1 MDIESYCSRKMY
13 SVRHLTI
20 ERPDKNQGD
29 SDRSVIMEKTL
40 YYNGT
45 IITMTGS
52 EPVMAEAVLTAG
64 GRIQAV
70 GPLKEVRAIAED
82 PVLKDL
88 KGAVMLPAFIDPH
101 SHITAMARVLSYAVL
116 QDADSFN
123 GILSILKKFKEE
135 RKLDAGDWIIGT
147 GYDHNKL
154 AEGRHPD
161 RFVLD
166 AAFPDNPVMI
176 SHASGHM
183 GVVNTQALE
192 RMGITKDTENPEGGR
207 IGRTGN
213 GAGDG
218 QTGTGNADGAGGYGE
233 PDGYLEETAFTG
245 SSSVIPEPG
254 MEQLARQLEAAEQ
267 LYLSHG
273 ITTVQD
279 GRTRSDEWRLLEYA
293 AEHELLHADVVAYAA
308 MNDAHELTEENP
320 DYTGPYHNNLRI
332 GGYKI
337 FLDGSPQGRTAWM
350 SSPYEGKPEGYCG
363 YPIFK
368 DEEVRAYFETAFREG
383 RQLLVHCNGDAAAQ
397 QMIDAC
403 GQAVRETGIDPAQIR
418 PVMIHAQMVR
428 ADQLSQMA
436 QLCITAS
443 FFTAHTWYWGDVHL
457 KNFGEARALKI
468 SPART
473 AIDDGVNVT
482 FHQDSPVI
490 QPDMLETVWCAVNR
504 ISCGGHP
511 MGVMERV
518 TPYEALK
525 AVTANAAY
533 QYGEE
538 SDKGTIEPG
547 KKADFVVLSA
557 NPLTV
562 PPMEIKKI
570 RVLETIKSGKILYK
584 GI

>member
-1 MDIESYCSRKMY
+1 MA
-13 SVRHLTI
+13 
-20 ERPDKNQGD
+20 
-29 SDRSVIMEKTL
+29 KTL

-52 EPVMAEAVLTAG
+52 DPVTVEAVLTDG
-64 GRIQAV
+64 GRIQAA
-70 GPLKEVRAIAED
+70 GSLEEVRAMAEE

-88 KGAVMLPAFIDPH
+88 KGAVMLPAFLDSH
-101 SHITAMARVLSYAVL
+101 SHITAMAKVLSYAAL
-116 QDADSFN
+116 QEADSFD
-123 GILSILKKFKEE
+123 GLIVILKKFKEE
-135 RKLDAGDWIIGT
+135 RKLGAGDWIIGT
-147 GYDHNKL
+147 GYDHNKM

-166 AAFPDNPVMI
+166 AALPDNPVMI
-176 SHASGHM
+176 THASGHM
-183 GVVNTQALE
+183 GVVNTLALE
-192 RMGITKDTENPEGGR
+192 KMGITKDTKDPEGGR
-207 IGRTGN
+207 IGRTADRAGN
-213 GAGDG
+213 GKSGNAV
-218 QTGTGNADGAGGYGE
+218 TGNDGTDGYGE

-267 LYLSHG
+267 IYLSHG
-273 ITTVQD
+273 ITTIQD
-279 GRTRSDEWRLLEYA
+279 GRTRSDEWKLLKYA
-293 AEHELLHADVVAYAA
+293 AENELLHADVVAYAA
-308 MNDAHELTEENP
+308 LNDAYELTEENP
-320 DYTGPYHNNLRI
+320 DYTGQYNNHLRI

-350 SSPYEGKPEGYCG
+350 SSPYEGEPEGYCG

-368 DEEVRAYFETAFREG
+368 EEEVKSYFETALREG

-397 QMIDAC
+397 QMIEAC
-403 GQAVRETGIDPAQIR
+403 RQAVRETGADPGQTR

-428 ADQLSQMA
+428 SDQLAQMA
-436 QLCITAS
+436 ELSITAS

-490 QPDMLETVWCAVNR
+490 QPGMLETIWCAVNR

-538 SDKGTIEPG
+538 SEKGTIEPG
-547 KKADFVVLSA
+547 KKADFVILSA

-584 GI
+584 GL

>member
-1 MDIESYCSRKMY
+1 MA
-13 SVRHLTI
+13 
-20 ERPDKNQGD
+20 
-29 SDRSVIMEKTL
+29 KTL

-52 EPVMAEAVLTAG
+52 DPVTVEAVLTDG
-64 GRIQAV
+64 GRIQAA
-70 GPLKEVRAIAED
+70 GSLEEVRAMAEE

-88 KGAVMLPAFIDPH
+88 KGAVMLPAFLDSH
-101 SHITAMARVLSYAVL
+101 SHITAMAKVLSYAAL
-116 QDADSFN
+116 QEADSFD
-123 GILSILKKFKEE
+123 GLIVILKKFKEE
-135 RKLDAGDWIIGT
+135 RKLGAGDWIIGT
-147 GYDHNKL
+147 GYDHNKM

-166 AAFPDNPVMI
+166 AAFPDNSVMI
-176 SHASGHM
+176 THASGHM
-183 GVVNTQALE
+183 GVVNTLALE
-192 RMGITKDTENPEGGR
+192 KMGITKDTKDPEGGR
-207 IGRTGN
+207 IGRTADRVGN
-213 GAGDG
+213 GKSGNAV
-218 QTGTGNADGAGGYGE
+218 TGNDGTDGYGE

-267 LYLSHG
+267 IYLSHG
-273 ITTVQD
+273 ITTIQD
-279 GRTRSDEWRLLEYA
+279 GRTRSDEWKLLKYA
-293 AEHELLHADVVAYAA
+293 AENELLHADVVAYAA
-308 MNDAHELTEENP
+308 LNDAHELTEENP
-320 DYTGPYHNNLRI
+320 DYTGQYNNHLRI

-350 SSPYEGKPEGYCG
+350 SSPYEGEPKGYCG

-368 DEEVRAYFETAFREG
+368 EEEVKSYFETALREG

-397 QMIDAC
+397 QMIEAC
-403 GQAVRETGIDPAQIR
+403 RQAVRETGADPGQTR

-428 ADQLSQMA
+428 SDQLAQMA
-436 QLCITAS
+436 ELSITAS

-490 QPDMLETVWCAVNR
+490 QPGMLETIWCAVNR

-538 SDKGTIEPG
+538 SEKGTIEPG
-547 KKADFVVLSA
+547 KKADFVILSA

-584 GI
+584 GL

>member
-1 MDIESYCSRKMY
+1 MA
-13 SVRHLTI
+13 
-20 ERPDKNQGD
+20 
-29 SDRSVIMEKTL
+29 KTL

-45 IITMTGS
+45 IITMAGR
-52 EPVMAEAVLTAG
+52 EPVMVEAVLTDG
-64 GRIQAV
+64 GRIQAAGSLV
-70 GPLKEVRAIAED
+70 EVRAIAEE

-101 SHITAMARVLSYAVL
+101 SHITAMAKVLSYAVL
-116 QDADSFN
+116 QEAASFD
-123 GILSILKKFKEE
+123 GLIAILKKFKEE
-135 RKLDAGDWIIGT
+135 RKLGTGDWIIGT

-154 AEGRHPD
+154 EEGRHPD
-161 RFVLD
+161 RYVLD

-176 SHASGHM
+176 THASGHM
-183 GVVNTQALE
+183 GVVNTPALE
-192 RMGITKDTENPEGGR
+192 KMGITKDTKDPEGGR
-207 IGRTGN
+207 IGRTAAGAGSGKGRN
-213 GAGDG
+213 GA
-218 QTGTGNADGAGGYGE
+218 TGTGSGKGRNGVTGTGQAGNGSADGYGE

-267 LYLSHG
+267 IYLSHG
-273 ITTVQD
+273 ITTIQD
-279 GRTRSDEWRLLEYA
+279 GRTRSDEWKLLKYA
-293 AEHELLHADVVAYAA
+293 AENELLHADVVAYAA
-308 MNDAHELTEENP
+308 LNDAHELTEENP
-320 DYTGPYHNNLRI
+320 DYTGKYNNHLRI

-350 SSPYEGKPEGYCG
+350 SSPYEGEPEGYCG

-368 DEEVRAYFETAFREG
+368 DEEVTSYFETALREG

-403 GQAVRETGIDPAQIR
+403 TRAVRETGADPGQTR

-428 ADQLSQMA
+428 ADQLAQMA
-436 QLCITAS
+436 ELSITAS

-490 QPDMLETVWCAVNR
+490 QPDMIETIWCAVNR

-538 SDKGTIEPG
+538 SEKGTIETG
-547 KKADFVVLSA
+547 KKADFVILSA

-584 GI
+584 GL

>member
-1 MDIESYCSRKMY
+1 
-13 SVRHLTI
+13 
-20 ERPDKNQGD
+20 
-29 SDRSVIMEKTL
+29 
-40 YYNGT
+40 
-45 IITMTGS
+45 MTGS
-52 EPVMAEAVLTAG
+52 EPVIVEAVLTDG
-64 GRIQAV
+64 GRIQAA
-70 GPLKEVRAIAED
+70 GSLEEVRAMAEE

-88 KGAVMLPAFIDPH
+88 KGAVMLPAFMDPH
-101 SHITAMARVLSYAVL
+101 SHITAMAKVLSYAAL
-116 QDADSFN
+116 QEADSFD
-123 GILSILKKFKEE
+123 GLIAILKKFKEE
-135 RKLDAGDWIIGT
+135 RKLGAGDWIIGT

-176 SHASGHM
+176 THASGHM
-183 GVVNTQALE
+183 GVVNTPALE
-192 RMGITKDTENPEGGR
+192 KMGITKDTKDPEGGR
-207 IGRTGN
+207 IGRTADGSGSGKSRNGVTGEAGN
-213 GAGDG
+213 GSKD
-218 QTGTGNADGAGGYGE
+218 GYGE

-267 LYLSHG
+267 VYLSHG
-273 ITTVQD
+273 ITTIQD
-279 GRTRSDEWRLLEYA
+279 GRTRSDEWKLLKYA
-293 AEHELLHADVVAYAA
+293 AENELLHADIVAYAA
-308 MNDAHELTEENP
+308 LNDAHELTEENP
-320 DYTGPYHNNLRI
+320 DYTGQYNHHLRI

-350 SSPYEGKPEGYCG
+350 SSPYEGEPVGYCG

-368 DEEVRAYFETAFREG
+368 DEEVKSYFETALREG

-397 QMIDAC
+397 QMIEAC
-403 GQAVRETGIDPAQIR
+403 RQAVRETGADPGKTR

-428 ADQLSQMA
+428 SDQIEQMA
-436 QLCITAS
+436 ELSITAS

-490 QPDMLETVWCAVNR
+490 QPDMIETIWCAVNR

-538 SDKGTIEPG
+538 SEKGTIEPG
-547 KKADFVVLSA
+547 KKADFVIISA

-584 GI
+584 GL

>member
-1 MDIESYCSRKMY
+1 MA
-13 SVRHLTI
+13 
-20 ERPDKNQGD
+20 
-29 SDRSVIMEKTL
+29 KTL

-45 IITMTGS
+45 IITMTGN
-52 EPVMAEAVLTAG
+52 EPVMAEAVLTDG
-64 GRIQAV
+64 GRIQAA
-70 GPLKEVRAIAED
+70 GSLEEVRAMAEE

-88 KGAVMLPAFIDPH
+88 RGAVMLPAFLDPH
-101 SHITAMARVLSYAVL
+101 SHITAMAKVLSYAVL
-116 QDADSFN
+116 QEADSFD
-123 GILSILKKFKEE
+123 GLIAILKKFKEE
-135 RKLDAGDWIIGT
+135 RKLGAGDWIIGT

-176 SHASGHM
+176 THASGHM
-183 GVVNTQALE
+183 GVVNTPALE
-192 RMGITKDTENPEGGR
+192 KMGITKDTKDPEGGR
-207 IGRTGN
+207 IGRTAAGSGN
-213 GAGDG
+213 GKSRNG
-218 QTGTGNADGAGGYGE
+218 GTGEAGSDSPYGYGE

-267 LYLSHG
+267 IYLSHG
-273 ITTVQD
+273 ITTIQD
-279 GRTRSDEWRLLEYA
+279 GRTRSDEWKLLKYA
-293 AEHELLHADVVAYAA
+293 AENELLHADVVAYAA
-308 MNDAHELTEENP
+308 LNDAHELTEENP
-320 DYTGPYHNNLRI
+320 DYTGQYYNHLRI

-350 SSPYEGKPEGYCG
+350 SSPYEGEPEGYCG

-368 DEEVRAYFETAFREG
+368 DEEVRSYFETAFREG

-403 GQAVRETGIDPAQIR
+403 REAARKTGSDPGKFR

-428 ADQLSQMA
+428 SDQLAQMA
-436 QLCITAS
+436 ELSITAS

-490 QPDMLETVWCAVNR
+490 QPDMIETIWCAVNR

-525 AVTANAAY
+525 AVTVNAAY

-538 SDKGTIEPG
+538 SEKGTIEPG
-547 KKADFVVLSA
+547 KKADFVILSA

-584 GI
+584 GL

>member
-1 MDIESYCSRKMY
+1 MA
-13 SVRHLTI
+13 
-20 ERPDKNQGD
+20 
-29 SDRSVIMEKTL
+29 KTL

-52 EPVMAEAVLTAG
+52 DPVTVEAVLTDG
-64 GRIQAV
+64 GRIQAA
-70 GPLKEVRAIAED
+70 GSLEEVRAMVEE

-88 KGAVMLPAFIDPH
+88 KGAVMLPAFLDSH
-101 SHITAMARVLSYAVL
+101 SHITAMAKVLSYAAL
-116 QDADSFN
+116 QEADRFD
-123 GILSILKKFKEE
+123 GLIVILKKFKEE
-135 RKLDAGDWIIGT
+135 RKPGAGDWIIGT
-147 GYDHNKL
+147 GYDHNKM

-176 SHASGHM
+176 THASGHM
-183 GVVNTQALE
+183 GVVNTLALE
-192 RMGITKDTENPEGGR
+192 KMGITKDTKDPEGGR
-207 IGRTGN
+207 IGRTADRAGN
-213 GAGDG
+213 GKSGNAV
-218 QTGTGNADGAGGYGE
+218 TGNDGTDGYGE

-267 LYLSHG
+267 IYLSHG
-273 ITTVQD
+273 ITTIQD
-279 GRTRSDEWRLLEYA
+279 GRTRSDEWKLLKYA
-293 AEHELLHADVVAYAA
+293 AENELLHADVVAYAA
-308 MNDAHELTEENP
+308 LNDAHELTEENP
-320 DYTGPYHNNLRI
+320 DYTGQYNNHLRI

-350 SSPYEGKPEGYCG
+350 SSPYEGEPEGYCG

-368 DEEVRAYFETAFREG
+368 EEEVKSYFETALREG

-397 QMIDAC
+397 QMIEAC
-403 GQAVRETGIDPAQIR
+403 RQAVRETGADPGQTR

-428 ADQLSQMA
+428 SDQLAQMA
-436 QLCITAS
+436 ELSITAS

-490 QPDMLETVWCAVNR
+490 QPGMLETIWCAVNR

-538 SDKGTIEPG
+538 SEKGTIEPG
-547 KKADFVVLSA
+547 KKADFVILSA

-584 GI
+584 GL

>member
-1 MDIESYCSRKMY
+1 
-13 SVRHLTI
+13 
-20 ERPDKNQGD
+20 
-29 SDRSVIMEKTL
+29 
-40 YYNGT
+40 
-45 IITMTGS
+45 MTGS
-52 EPVMAEAVLTAG
+52 DPVTVEAVLTDG
-64 GRIQAV
+64 GRIQAA
-70 GPLKEVRAIAED
+70 GSLEEVRAMAEE

-88 KGAVMLPAFIDPH
+88 KGAVMLPAFLDSH
-101 SHITAMARVLSYAVL
+101 SHITAMAKVLSYAAL
-116 QDADSFN
+116 QEADSFD
-123 GILSILKKFKEE
+123 GLIVILKKFKEE
-135 RKLDAGDWIIGT
+135 RKLGAGDWIIGT
-147 GYDHNKL
+147 GYDHNKM

-176 SHASGHM
+176 THASGHM
-183 GVVNTQALE
+183 GVVNTLALE
-192 RMGITKDTENPEGGR
+192 KMGITKDTKDPEGGR
-207 IGRTGN
+207 IGRTADRAGN
-213 GAGDG
+213 GKSGNAV
-218 QTGTGNADGAGGYGE
+218 TGNDGTDGYGE

-267 LYLSHG
+267 IYLSHG
-273 ITTVQD
+273 ITTIQD
-279 GRTRSDEWRLLEYA
+279 GRTRSDEWKLLKYA
-293 AEHELLHADVVAYAA
+293 AENELLHADVVAYAA
-308 MNDAHELTEENP
+308 LNDAHELTEENP
-320 DYTGPYHNNLRI
+320 DYTGQYNNHLRI

-350 SSPYEGKPEGYCG
+350 SSPYEGEPEGYCG

-368 DEEVRAYFETAFREG
+368 EEEVKSYFETALREG

-397 QMIDAC
+397 QMIEAC
-403 GQAVRETGIDPAQIR
+403 RQAVRETGADPGQTR

-428 ADQLSQMA
+428 SDQLAQMA
-436 QLCITAS
+436 ELSITAS

-490 QPDMLETVWCAVNR
+490 QPGMLETIWCAVNR

-538 SDKGTIEPG
+538 SEKGTIEPG
-547 KKADFVVLSA
+547 KKADFVILSA

-584 GI
+584 GL

>member
-1 MDIESYCSRKMY
+1 MA
-13 SVRHLTI
+13 
-20 ERPDKNQGD
+20 
-29 SDRSVIMEKTL
+29 KTL

-45 IITMTGS
+45 IITMTGD
-52 EPVMAEAVLTAG
+52 EPVMAEAVLTDG
-64 GRIQAV
+64 GRIKAA
-70 GPLKEVRAIAED
+70 GSLLEVRAMAKE

-88 KGAVMLPAFIDPH
+88 KGAVMLPAFIDAH
-101 SHITAMARVLSYAVL
+101 SHITAMAKVLSYAVL
-116 QDADSFN
+116 QEADSFD
-123 GILSILKKFKEE
+123 GLTEILKKFKEE
-135 RKLDAGDWIIGT
+135 RRIGAGDWIIGT
-147 GYDHNKL
+147 GYDHNQL

-161 RFVLD
+161 RYVLD
-166 AAFPDNPVMI
+166 AVFPDNPVMI
-176 SHASGHM
+176 THASGHM
-183 GVVNTQALE
+183 GVVNTLALE
-192 RMGITKDTENPEGGR
+192 KMGITKDTKDPEGGR
-207 IGRTGN
+207 IGRTAPAAGN
-213 GAGDG
+213 GETGNRETGDG
-218 QTGTGNADGAGGYGE
+218 KTGSSGADGYGE

-267 LYLSHG
+267 VYLRHG
-273 ITTVQD
+273 IATIQD
-279 GRTRSDEWRLLEYA
+279 GRTRSDEWKLLKYA

-308 MNDAHELTEENP
+308 LNDAHGLTEENP
-320 DYTGPYHNNLRI
+320 EYTGGYRNHLRI

-350 SSPYEGKPEGYCG
+350 SRPYEGEPEGYCG
-363 YPIFK
+363 YPVYK
-368 DEEVRAYFETAFREG
+368 DEEVKAYFGTALREG
-383 RQLLVHCNGDAAAQ
+383 RQLLVHCNGDFAAQ

-403 GQAVRETGIDPAQIR
+403 RQAVQETGADPGQTR

-428 ADQLSQMA
+428 ADQLEQMA
-436 QLCITAS
+436 ELSITAS

-473 AIDDGVNVT
+473 AISDGVNVT

-490 QPDMLETVWCAVNR
+490 QPDMIETIWCAVNR
-504 ISCGGHP
+504 LSCKGRP
-511 MGVMERV
+511 MGLMERV

-538 SDKGTIEPG
+538 AEKGTIEPG
-547 KKADFVVLSA
+547 KNADFVILSA

-570 RVLETIKSGKILYK
+570 RVLETIKGGKILYK

>member
-1 MDIESYCSRKMY
+1 MA
-13 SVRHLTI
+13 
-20 ERPDKNQGD
+20 
-29 SDRSVIMEKTL
+29 KTL

-52 EPVMAEAVLTAG
+52 DPVTVEAVLTDG
-64 GRIQAV
+64 GRIQAA
-70 GPLKEVRAIAED
+70 GSLEEVRAMAEE

-88 KGAVMLPAFIDPH
+88 KGAVMLPAFLDSH
-101 SHITAMARVLSYAVL
+101 SHITAMAKVLSYAAL
-116 QDADSFN
+116 QEADSFD
-123 GILSILKKFKEE
+123 GLIVILKKFKEE
-135 RKLDAGDWIIGT
+135 RKLGAGDWIIGT
-147 GYDHNKL
+147 GYDHNKM

-176 SHASGHM
+176 THASGHM
-183 GVVNTQALE
+183 GVVNTLALE
-192 RMGITKDTENPEGGR
+192 KMGITKDTKDPEGGR
-207 IGRTGN
+207 IGRTADRAGN
-213 GAGDG
+213 GKSGNAV
-218 QTGTGNADGAGGYGE
+218 TGNDGTDGYGE

-267 LYLSHG
+267 IYLSHG
-273 ITTVQD
+273 ITTIQD
-279 GRTRSDEWRLLEYA
+279 GRTRSDEWKLLKYA
-293 AEHELLHADVVAYAA
+293 AENELLHADVVAYAA
-308 MNDAHELTEENP
+308 LNDAHELTEENP
-320 DYTGPYHNNLRI
+320 DYTGQYNNHLRI

-350 SSPYEGKPEGYCG
+350 SSPYEGEPEGYCG

-368 DEEVRAYFETAFREG
+368 EEEVKSYFETALREG

-397 QMIDAC
+397 QMIEAC
-403 GQAVRETGIDPAQIR
+403 RQAVRETGADPGQTR

-428 ADQLSQMA
+428 SDQLAQMA
-436 QLCITAS
+436 ELSITAS

-490 QPDMLETVWCAVNR
+490 QPGMLETIWCAVNR

-538 SDKGTIEPG
+538 SEKGTIEPG
-547 KKADFVVLSA
+547 KKADFVILSA

-584 GI
+584 GL